1 MGQNPNVA
9 RLREGYEAF
18 DKADF
23 DTVRGF
29 IAEDAV
35 WHVGGNNPLSGD
47 YKGQDEIFGMFAQ
60 FVQLTNG
67 TAKNEIHD
75 VLANDEH
82 GTVLVHFTAQ
92 REDGR
97 SLDINE
103 VHIVHLRDSQIT
115 EWWSYSEDLARSDAF
130 FS

>member
-1 MGQNPNVA
+1 MGEHANVA
-9 RLREGYEAF
+9 RLREGYAAF
-18 DKADF
+18 DNADF

-35 WHVGGNNPLSGD
+35 WHVPGDNPLSGD
-47 YKGQDEIFGMFAQ
+47 YKGQDEIFTMFSN

-82 GTVLVHFTAQ
+82 GTILVRFTAQ

-97 SLDINE
+97 TLDMNE
-103 VHIVHLRDSQIT
+103 VHVVHLRDGQLT
-115 EWWSYSEDLARSDAF
+115 EWWSFEEDLARANAF